1 MFIDVEEG
9 VHTVSVLDGAGN
21 VLAVCEVDIQWMSGD
36 GDLVL
41 VRLADGTYVFQ
52 VPVQVKTLEII
63 IFLHRGADG
72 KVTSID
78 NIVLGSLPGSTG
90 RPGGPTNPVHPVNP
104 ADPVNPGNPPCPGA
118 PPVAPDTP
126 PVAPDT
132 PPVPPGKGG
141 GDGEGVGA
149 GNGGGGGNG
158 NGGSIPPPLI
168 LTFWTRRRAHP
179 MVQAARQRSIS
190 SAPASASPRV

>member
-1 MFIDVEEG
+1 M
-9 VHTVSVLDGAGN
+9 
-21 VLAVCEVDIQWMSGD
+21 
-36 GDLVL
+36 VL

-52 VPVQVKTLEII
+52 VPVQVKTLEIT

-118 PPVAPDTP
+118 PPGAPDTP

-158 NGGSIPPPLI
+158 NGGSIPPPFDFDVLD
-168 LTFWTRRRAHP
+168 TATRTSYGTGSTAKVNIFGSSKRIALGMSGTYQFTVDNTGNRYRP
-179 MVQAARQRSIS
+179 YDLEFAARTRFPI
-190 SAPASASPRV
+190 R